1 MVQAPASASTPPRPR
16 PRWQVPLL
24 AGVCF
29 GLGYGLTHRLL
40 ALQLPS
46 LVRLGQGF
54 EVRPFP
60 GTSLESLRLRF
71 GADGQEVRGTLDLLE
86 LERQTNTD
94 QPAAKPQARP
104 TAEAEAELARDEL
117 EAASDLPGDPEPAP
131 EPRPQP
137 PAPRAEAPPPPQLP
151 GADQPQGSP
160 EVGPR

>member
-1 MVQAPASASTPPRPR
+1 MVQAPLSASTPPRPR

-46 LVRLGQGF
+46 LVRLGEGF

-71 GADGQEVRGTLDLLE
+71 GDDSQEVRGNLDLLE
-86 LERQTNTD
+86 LERQTNAD
-94 QPAAKPQARP
+94 QAADQPQARP
-104 TAEAEAELARDEL
+104 TAEVDAGLVRDQL

-131 EPRPQP
+131 DPRLQP

-151 GADQPQGSP
+151 GADQPQGFS
-160 EVGPR
+160 EAGPR

>member
-1 MVQAPASASTPPRPR
+1 MVQAPLSASTPPRPR

-40 ALQLPS
+40 ALQLPA
-46 LVRLGQGF
+46 LVRLGEGF

-71 GADGQEVRGTLDLLE
+71 GDDSQEVRGNLDLLE
-86 LERQTNTD
+86 LERQTNAD
-94 QPAAKPQARP
+94 QAADQPQARP
-104 TAEAEAELARDEL
+104 TAEIDAGLVRDQL
-117 EAASDLPGDPEPAP
+117 EAASDLPGDPEPTP
-131 EPRPQP
+131 EPRLQP

-151 GADQPQGSP
+151 GADQPQGFS
-160 EVGPR
+160 EAGPR

>member
-1 MVQAPASASTPPRPR
+1 MVQAPLSASTPPRPR

-46 LVRLGQGF
+46 LVRLGEGF

-71 GADGQEVRGTLDLLE
+71 GDDSQEVRGNLDLLE
-86 LERQTNTD
+86 LERQTNAD
-94 QPAAKPQARP
+94 QAADQPQARP
-104 TAEAEAELARDEL
+104 TAEVDAGLVRDQL
-117 EAASDLPGDPEPAP
+117 EAASDLPGDPEPTT
-131 EPRPQP
+131 EPRLQP

-151 GADQPQGSP
+151 GADQPQGFS
-160 EVGPR
+160 EAGPR

>member
-1 MVQAPASASTPPRPR
+1 
-16 PRWQVPLL
+16 VPLL

-46 LVRLGQGF
+46 LVRLGEGF

-71 GADGQEVRGTLDLLE
+71 GDESQEVRGNLDLLE
-86 LERQTNTD
+86 LERQANAD
-94 QPAAKPQARP
+94 QPADQPQARP
-104 TAEAEAELARDEL
+104 TAGVEAGLVRDQL

-131 EPRPQP
+131 EPRLQP

-151 GADQPQGSP
+151 GADQPQGFS
-160 EVGPR
+160 EAGPR

>member
-71 GADGQEVRGTLDLLE
+71 GADSQEVRGNLDLLE
-86 LERQTNTD
+86 LELQTGAD
-94 QPAAKPQARP
+94 KPAAQPEVRP
-104 TAEAEAELARDEL
+104 TAEAEVGLGREELD
-117 EAASDLPGDPEPAP
+117 AAADLPGEPAA
-131 EPRPQP
+131 EPKPQP
-137 PAPRAEAPPPPQLP
+137 PAARADAPPPPQLP
-151 GADQPQGSP
+151 GADQPQFSP
-160 EVGPR
+160 EAGSR

>member
-40 ALQLPS
+40 ALQWPS

-71 GADGQEVRGTLDLLE
+71 GADSQEVRGTLDLLE
-86 LERQTNTD
+86 LERQTAAD
-94 QPAAKPQARP
+94 KPPAQPEARP
-104 TAEAEAELARDEL
+104 TAEAEARLTREEL
-117 EAASDLPGDPEPAP
+117 EAASELPADPELA
-131 EPRPQP
+131 
-137 PAPRAEAPPPPQLP
+137 APRADAPPPPQLP
-151 GADQPQGSP
+151 GADQPQPSP

>member
-24 AGVCF
+24 AGLCF

-40 ALQLPS
+40 ALQWPS

-71 GADGQEVRGTLDLLE
+71 GADSQEVRGTLDLLE
-86 LERQTNTD
+86 LERQTAAD
-94 QPAAKPQARP
+94 KPPAQPEARP
-104 TAEAEAELARDEL
+104 TAEAEARLTREEL
-117 EAASDLPGDPEPAP
+117 EAASELPADPELA
-131 EPRPQP
+131 
-137 PAPRAEAPPPPQLP
+137 APRADAPPPPQLP
-151 GADQPQGSP
+151 GADQPQPSP

>member
-1 MVQAPASASTPPRPR
+1 
-16 PRWQVPLL
+16 VPLL

-46 LVRLGQGF
+46 LVRLGEGF

-71 GADGQEVRGTLDLLE
+71 GDDSQEVRGNLDLLE
-86 LERQTNTD
+86 LERQTNAD
-94 QPAAKPQARP
+94 QPQARP
-104 TAEAEAELARDEL
+104 TAEVDAGLVRDQL

-131 EPRPQP
+131 EPRLQP

-151 GADQPQGSP
+151 GADQPQGFS
-160 EVGPR
+160 EAGPR

>member
-24 AGVCF
+24 AGLCF

-40 ALQLPS
+40 ALQWPS

-71 GADGQEVRGTLDLLE
+71 GADSQEVRGTLDLLE
-86 LERQTNTD
+86 LERQTGAD
-94 QPAAKPQARP
+94 KSPAQPEARP
-104 TAEAEAELARDEL
+104 TAEAEARLTREEL
-117 EAASDLPGDPEPAP
+117 EAASELPADPELA
-131 EPRPQP
+131 
-137 PAPRAEAPPPPQLP
+137 APRADAPPPPQLP
-151 GADQPQGSP
+151 GADQPQPSP

>member
-1 MVQAPASASTPPRPR
+1 MVQAPLSASTPPRPR

-46 LVRLGQGF
+46 LVRLGEGF

-71 GADGQEVRGTLDLLE
+71 GDDSQEVRGNLDLLE
-86 LERQTNTD
+86 LERQTNAD
-94 QPAAKPQARP
+94 QAADQPQARP
-104 TAEAEAELARDEL
+104 TAEVDAGLVRDQL

-131 EPRPQP
+131 EPRLQP

-151 GADQPQGSP
+151 GADQPQGFS
-160 EVGPR
+160 EAGPR

>member
-1 MVQAPASASTPPRPR
+1 MAHAQVAAPVRPR

-24 AGVCF
+24 VGFCF

-71 GADGQEVRGTLDLLE
+71 GADSQEIRGDLDLLE
-86 LERQTNTD
+86 LENSSGGD
-94 QPAAKPQARP
+94 QPANKPAARLDPKPEADLRDADGDVGVEPGSPSPP
-104 TAEAEAELARDEL
+104 TP
-117 EAASDLPGDPEPAP
+117 SPAP
-131 EPRPQP
+131 V
-137 PAPRAEAPPPPQLP
+137 PAPRLEAPAPPQLP
-151 GADQPQGSP
+151 SADLPQFTPDAGQ
-160 EVGPR
+160 R

>member
-1 MVQAPASASTPPRPR
+1 MVQAHAPASTPPRPR

-24 AGVCF
+24 AGLCF

-40 ALQLPS
+40 ALQWPS

-71 GADGQEVRGTLDLLE
+71 GADSQEVRGTLDLLE
-86 LERQTNTD
+86 LERQTAAD
-94 QPAAKPQARP
+94 KPPAQPEARP
-104 TAEAEAELARDEL
+104 TAEAEARLTREEL
-117 EAASDLPGDPEPAP
+117 EAASELPADPELA
-131 EPRPQP
+131 
-137 PAPRAEAPPPPQLP
+137 APRADAPPPPQLP
-151 GADQPQGSP
+151 GADQPQPSP

>member
-24 AGVCF
+24 AGLCF

-40 ALQLPS
+40 ALQWPS

-71 GADGQEVRGTLDLLE
+71 GADSQEVRGTLDLLE
-86 LERQTNTD
+86 LERQTGAD
-94 QPAAKPQARP
+94 KPPAQPEARP
-104 TAEAEAELARDEL
+104 TAEAEARLTREEL
-117 EAASDLPGDPEPAP
+117 EAASELPADPELA
-131 EPRPQP
+131 
-137 PAPRAEAPPPPQLP
+137 APRADAPPPPQLP
-151 GADQPQGSP
+151 GADQPQPSP

>member
-1 MVQAPASASTPPRPR
+1 MVQAPAPASTPPRPR

-24 AGVCF
+24 AGLCF

-40 ALQLPS
+40 ALQWPS

-71 GADGQEVRGTLDLLE
+71 GADSHEVRGTLDLLE
-86 LERQTNTD
+86 LERQTAAD
-94 QPAAKPQARP
+94 KPPAQPEARP
-104 TAEAEAELARDEL
+104 TAEAEARLTRAEL
-117 EAASDLPGDPEPAP
+117 EAASDLPGDREPAA
-131 EPRPQP
+131 EPRLQP
-137 PAPRAEAPPPPQLP
+137 PGPRADAPPPPQLP
-151 GADQPQGSP
+151 GADQPQPSP

>member
-1 MVQAPASASTPPRPR
+1 MVQAPSPASTPPRPR

-24 AGVCF
+24 AGLCF

-40 ALQLPS
+40 ALQWLS

-71 GADGQEVRGTLDLLE
+71 GADSQEVRGTLDLLE
-86 LERQTNTD
+86 LERQTGAD
-94 QPAAKPQARP
+94 KPPAQPEARP
-104 TAEAEAELARDEL
+104 TAEAEARLTREEL
-117 EAASDLPGDPEPAP
+117 EAASELPADPELA
-131 EPRPQP
+131 
-137 PAPRAEAPPPPQLP
+137 APRADAPPPPQLP
-151 GADQPQGSP
+151 GADQPQPSP

>member
-1 MVQAPASASTPPRPR
+1 MVQAPLSASTPPRSR

-46 LVRLGQGF
+46 LVRLGEGF

-71 GADGQEVRGTLDLLE
+71 GDDSQEVRGNLDLLE
-86 LERQTNTD
+86 LERQTNAD
-94 QPAAKPQARP
+94 QAADQPQARP
-104 TAEAEAELARDEL
+104 TAEVDAGLVRDQL

-131 EPRPQP
+131 EPRLQP

-151 GADQPQGSP
+151 GADQPQGFS
-160 EVGPR
+160 EAGPR

>member
-1 MVQAPASASTPPRPR
+1 MVQAPLSASTPPRPR

-46 LVRLGQGF
+46 LVRLGEGF

-71 GADGQEVRGTLDLLE
+71 GDDSQEVRGNLDLLE
-86 LERQTNTD
+86 LERQTNAD
-94 QPAAKPQARP
+94 QAADQPQARP
-104 TAEAEAELARDEL
+104 TAEVDAGLVRDQL

-131 EPRPQP
+131 ELRLQP

-151 GADQPQGSP
+151 GADQPQGFS
-160 EVGPR
+160 EAGPR

>member
-1 MVQAPASASTPPRPR
+1 MVQAPLSASTPPRPR

-46 LVRLGQGF
+46 LVRLGEGF

-71 GADGQEVRGTLDLLE
+71 GDDSQEVRGNLDLLE
-86 LERQTNTD
+86 LERQTNAD
-94 QPAAKPQARP
+94 QPQARP
-104 TAEAEAELARDEL
+104 TAEVDAGLVRDQL

-131 EPRPQP
+131 EPRLQP
-137 PAPRAEAPPPPQLP
+137 PVPRAEAPPPPQLP
-151 GADQPQGSP
+151 GADQPQGFS
-160 EVGPR
+160 EAGPR

>member
-1 MVQAPASASTPPRPR
+1 MVQAPLSASTPPRPR

-46 LVRLGQGF
+46 LVRLGEGF

-71 GADGQEVRGTLDLLE
+71 GDDSQEVRGNLDLLE
-86 LERQTNTD
+86 LERQTNAD
-94 QPAAKPQARP
+94 QPQARP
-104 TAEAEAELARDEL
+104 TAEVDAGLVRDQL

-131 EPRPQP
+131 EPRLQP

-151 GADQPQGSP
+151 GADQPQGFS
-160 EVGPR
+160 EAGPR